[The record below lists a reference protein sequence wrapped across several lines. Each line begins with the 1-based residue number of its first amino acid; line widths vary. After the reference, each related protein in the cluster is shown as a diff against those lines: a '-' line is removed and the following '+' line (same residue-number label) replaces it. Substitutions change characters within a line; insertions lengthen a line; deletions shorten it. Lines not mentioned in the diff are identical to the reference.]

1 MPANT
6 GDNVILDLGMRVDS
20 TGAQADIQDVVDY
33 IRDTI
38 KEDFNID
45 IRAGNLNDLRQQLN
59 ALGGDLRLVKDD
71 ATGMTTAIQAS
82 FKTANGEAVRLR
94 AAVEAVNGAYQLVD
108 GTDISARVT
117 AGAPYSTTS
126 TPRASSV
133 GWQCDR
139 NKFYKFTNTTNTV
152 FDSTKTTSAYYYAK
166 GRRCCRIRR

>member
-6 GDNVILDLGMRVDS
+6 GDNVILGLGMRVDS

-71 ATGMTTAIQAS
+71 ATGMTTAVQAS

-117 AGAPYSTTS
+117 AGASELQKLNERLIQQQARFAQAALDGNATEINSINSPVSIST
-126 TPRASSV
+126 
-133 GWQCDR
+133 
-139 NKFYKFTNTTNTV
+139 
-152 FDSTKTTSAYYYAK
+152 
-166 GRRCCRIRR
+166 

>member
-20 TGAQADIQDVVDY
+20 TGAQADMQDIVDY

-38 KEDFNID
+38 KEGFDID
-45 IRAGNLNDLRQQLN
+45 LRAGNLNELRQQLN

-71 ATGMTTAIQAS
+71 ATGMTTAVQAS

-108 GTDISARVT
+108 GTDISDRVT
-117 AGAPYSTTS
+117 DGASELQKINERLIQQQARLAQAALDGKETEINYIKSQIQ
-126 TPRASSV
+126 RK
-133 GWQCDR
+133 Q
-139 NKFYKFTNTTNTV
+139 
-152 FDSTKTTSAYYYAK
+152 
-166 GRRCCRIRR
+166 